1 MQKIELNLQLSN
13 PVDAKKP
20 IVENLPGYR
29 HVADTSQLNF
39 DFWPSFMGKYFTLR
53 YAIVV
58 TLVHD
63 AWNVRKGHT
72 MMFPVQ
78 IFKRPI

>member
-1 MQKIELNLQLSN
+1 MNLQLSN
-13 PVDAKKP
+13 PVDAKP
-20 IVENLPGYR
+20 QIVENLPGFR
-29 HVADTSQLNF
+29 HVADTEKVNL
-39 DFWPSFMGKYFTLR
+39 DFWPSFRGKYFTLR

-58 TLVHD
+58 TLIHD
-63 AWNVRKGHT
+63 AWNVKTGHT